1 VTSPDGGSLDTV
13 AFVRLDSELAPPAR
27 AHHGDAGVDLRA
39 ACAITLAPGER
50 GIVGTGIA
58 VAIPVGYVGLVHPRS
73 GLAARVGLSI
83 VNTPGTIDAG
93 YRGEIKVCLVNHDP
107 VAPIEIERGDRI
119 AQLLVQRV
127 ELPEFQEVD
136 SLDETT
142 RGAGGY
148 GSSGGHAAL

>member
-1 VTSPDGGSLDTV
+1 MVPPNDGPLGTV
-13 AFVRLDSELAPPAR
+13 AFVRLDPELDPPAR
-27 AHHGDAGVDLRA
+27 AHPGDAGVDLRA
-39 ACAITLAPGER
+39 VADLTLGVGER
-50 GIVGTGIA
+50 GIVGTGVA

-107 VAPIEIERGDRI
+107 ARPIEIKRGDRI

-127 ELPEFQEVD
+127 ELPVFEEVG

-142 RGAGGY
+142 RGSRGY